1 MGTIQRG
8 KIIRDD
14 FANWDGN
21 TATASRPDAT
31 GGTVTGLVIGNEVD
45 VAQVYGSGSRTLG
58 AIQAAV
64 QTIGSTDVTLV
75 FLPGTWAIDDNFT
88 IPSNFTC
95 RIPAGC
101 VFDVDS
107 GKTLTFSGYVI
118 REAAAWTTGSG
129 TVTNSLGAAALID
142 IQDSGG
148 NYTATKLEAVLTEI
162 ADAALNIVEDTT
174 PQLGADLECQGFNL
188 QSLGVVLM
196 KEQASAD
203 SDVAG
208 EGQFWVL
215 TATPNL
221 PYFTDDAG
229 SDQLIDPSM
238 SEINEQNGDYTLVL
252 GDKGKTIS
260 KVSGGAGETYTIPA
274 NSAVAFPIGTLIGI
288 NNDGSG
294 ALTVAIT
301 TDTLTWAK
309 DNTTGSRTLADGASA
324 VIHKTTAT
332 SWKLSGSALVT

>member
-14 FANWDGN
+14 LANWDGT
-21 TATASRPDAT
+21 TATASRADAT
-31 GGTVTGLVIGNEVD
+31 GGTVTGLTIGNAVD

-58 AIQAAV
+58 AISAAV
-64 QTIGSTDVTLV
+64 QSIGSTSVTLV
-75 FLPGTWAIDDNFT
+75 FVPGTWAIDDDFT

-95 RIPAGC
+95 HIPAGC
-101 VFDVDS
+101 IFDVDS

-118 REAAAWTTGSG
+118 REAATWTAGTG

-142 IQDSGG
+142 IEDSAS

-162 ADAALNIVEDTT
+162 ADATPDIVEDTT

-208 EGQFWVL
+208 EGQFWVKSD
-215 TATPNL
+215 TPNT
-221 PYFTDDAG
+221 PYFTDDTG
-229 SDQLIDPSM
+229 KDQIIDPSI
-238 SEINEQNGDYTLVL
+238 STINEQNGNYTLVL
-252 GDKGKTIS
+252 GDKGNTIS
-260 KVSGGAGETYTIPA
+260 KVSGGAGETITIPA

-288 NNDGSG
+288 NNDGG
-294 ALTVAIT
+294 GILTVDIN
-301 TDTLTWAK
+301 TDTLTWSA
-309 DNTTGSRTLADGASA
+309 DNSTGNRSIADGGAMI
-324 VIHKTTAT
+324 IHKVTAT
-332 SWKLSGSALVT
+332 AWKCAGSQVT